1 SWKTTETKTP
11 SVSLTRNFA
20 FRPGPSTSRSPSLRS
35 PWTTLLAVV
44 RETESL
50 RARSAR
56 WSAPSLTRVAMARS
70 RLVLSTADPRG
81 RWRGPVVDGRAL
93 HDPREG
99 SGAGSPPAGACQ
111 ARYRGPQVSLPR
123 IVTNMEGG
131 HNA

>member
-1 SWKTTETKTP
+1 MRVEIANSMTAKARNTGHQGEIVANPADTSETP
-11 SVSLTRNFA
+11 SGDSPVS
-20 FRPGPSTSRSPSLRS
+20 
-35 PWTTLLAVV
+35 LLAVV

-81 RWRGPVVDGRAL
+81 RWRGPVVDGPAL

-99 SGAGSPPAGACQ
+99 SGVVSSSAGA
-111 ARYRGPQVSLPR
+111 
-123 IVTNMEGG
+123 
-131 HNA
+131 